1 MSEAFV
7 NLEVHDNVGVVTFYH
22 PKSNSLPAEIL
33 SKLATAI
40 TEADSNDEI
49 RAIVLR
55 SEGDK
60 AFCAGA
66 SFDEL
71 IAIDNF
77 EQGKEFFSG
86 FARVINAMRKASKFV
101 ITRVQAKA
109 VGGGVGLVAAS
120 DYALALQGAS
130 VKLSEFELGIGP
142 FVVGPAVERKIGNAA
157 FSQISIDTKWYN
169 ETWAMTKG
177 LYANVYYTLDDLNNA
192 VTELAGRL
200 STMSPDATRELKRIF
215 WQGTDNWDALLFE
228 RAEISGRLVLSDFT
242 KDFINK
248 FKAGAR

>member
-1 MSEAFV
+1 MNEAFV
-7 NLEVHDNVGVVTFYH
+7 HLEIHDKVGLITFFH
-22 PKSNSLPAEIL
+22 PKSNSLPGEL
-33 SKLATAI
+33 LNKLAQTI
-40 TEADSNDEI
+40 TQASQDTNI
-49 RAIVLR
+49 NVIVLR

-71 IAIDNF
+71 IAIENF

-86 FARVINAMRKASKFV
+86 FAKVINAMRNSDKFV

-120 DYALALQGAS
+120 DYALAMQGAAI
-130 VKLSEFELGIGP
+130 KLSEFDLGIGP
-142 FVVGPAVERKIGNAA
+142 FVVGPAVERKIGTTA
-157 FSQISIDTKWYN
+157 FSQISIDTQWYN
-169 ETWAMTKG
+169 ETWALSKG
-177 LYANVYYTLDDLNNA
+177 LYANVYYSIEDLNNA

-200 STMSPDATRELKRIF
+200 SHMSPDATKELKGIF
-215 WQGTDNWDALLFE
+215 RKGTENWDTLLYE

-242 KDFINK
+242 KDFIKK
-248 FKAGAR
+248 FKSGKR

>member
-22 PKSNSLPAEIL
+22 PKSNSLPSEIL
-33 SKLATAI
+33 SKLAAAI
-40 TEADSNDEI
+40 TEADNNPEVK
-49 RAIVLR
+49 AIVLR

-71 IAIDNF
+71 IAIETF
-77 EQGKEFFSG
+77 EQGKEFFSA
-86 FARVINAMRKASKFV
+86 FARVINAMREASKFV

-120 DYALALQGAS
+120 DYALAMQGAS
-130 VKLSEFELGIGP
+130 IKLSEFELGIGP

-157 FSQISIDTKWYN
+157 FSQMSLDTKWYN

-200 STMSPDATRELKRIF
+200 SAMSSDAARELKRIF
-215 WQGTDNWDALLFE
+215 WHGTDNWATMLFE
-228 RAEISGRLVLSDFT
+228 RAEISGKLVLSDFT
-242 KDFINK
+242 RNFINN
-248 FKAGAR
+248 FKVGAR

>member
-7 NLEVHDNVGVVTFYH
+7 NLEVHDNVGVVSFYH

-33 SKLATAI
+33 SKLAKAI
-40 TEADSNDEI
+40 TEADNNDEI

-71 IAIDNF
+71 IAIENF

-120 DYALALQGAS
+120 DYALAMQGAS
-130 VKLSEFELGIGP
+130 IKLSEFELGIGP

-157 FSQISIDTKWYN
+157 FSQISTDTKWYN

-177 LYANVYYTLDDLNNA
+177 LYANVFYTLDDLNNA

-215 WQGTDNWDALLFE
+215 WQGTDNWDILLFE

-242 KDFINK
+242 RDFINK